1 MMLQFLSKYC
11 EAGVKT
17 KPTQQI
23 SKVFILNPYISKNNI
38 LMVHIQSLWSTLLVM
53 RLYTFTASILCG
65 SLLYIY
71 AKWAQSSLY

>member
-1 MMLQFLSKYC
+1 MKVRKCRMRKMINKIHWDNIILFGHMMLQFLSKYC

-38 LMVHIQSLWSTLLVM
+38 LMVHIQSL
-53 RLYTFTASILCG
+53 
-65 SLLYIY
+65 
-71 AKWAQSSLY
+71 